1 MFGEIQ
7 NEVCAGLIVLALVKV
22 WDAVRPYV
30 RRCLARVWQGQ
41 QAGCVAEW
49 RRFKALP
56 VSLKISHVAVSASV
70 AGALITSAVMGD
82 ATPFPIVAYG
92 AGMMVLAVAC
102 LPVVL
107 AVAGLRWAASCN
119 RLRWAITHK

>member
-1 MFGEIQ
+1 MD
-7 NEVCAGLIVLALVKV
+7 EVPTEVISSVITAVLIDVFKK
-22 WDAVRPYV
+22 VRPYA

-56 VSLKISHVAVSASV
+56 VSLKISYVAVSVSV
-70 AGALITSAVMGD
+70 ALALITSAVMGD

-92 AGMMVLAVAC
+92 AGMMVLAAAC

-107 AVAGLRWAASCN
+107 AVAGLRWAAS
-119 RLRWAITHK
+119 